1 MSKGRTRK
9 TSVTRASVQKSAPR
23 KPLHG
28 RRATTPKLDGAA
40 FSVLAEA
47 ALTRGDPDAISDQ
60 TLHAVLAAAVR
71 IYAAKV
77 ERRGDVQPF
86 PEDAVTATEAIV
98 AACGIVRAADL
109 NPFDLAMWFHR
120 MPAR

>member
-1 MSKGRTRK
+1 MR
-9 TSVTRASVQKSAPR
+9 KSASR
-23 KPLHG
+23 KPA
-28 RRATTPKLDGAA
+28 RRNRADKPALDGAA
-40 FSVLAEA
+40 FSALADA

>member
-1 MSKGRTRK
+1 MRK
-9 TSVTRASVQKSAPR
+9 TSMPHVSARKTASR
-23 KPLHG
+23 KPA
-28 RRATTPKLDGAA
+28 RRNHADASKLDSAA
-40 FSVLAEA
+40 FSALADA
-47 ALTRGDPDAISDQ
+47 ALIRGDPDAIPDQ
-60 TLHAVLAAAVR
+60 TLHAILAAAVR
-71 IYAAKV
+71 VYAAKV

>member
-1 MSKGRTRK
+1 MRKIRTPRASMRK
-9 TSVTRASVQKSAPR
+9 TVAR
-23 KPLHG
+23 KPA
-28 RRATTPKLDGAA
+28 RRSRAAAPKADGAA
-40 FSVLAEA
+40 FSILADT

-71 IYAAKV
+71 VYAAKV
-77 ERRGDVQPF
+77 ERRGDLKPF